1 MHDRTNHNLLA
12 EQFAARMREPDPA
25 YVASGVA
32 RMEAFERR
40 ASGLANPFS
49 QSTHPS
55 RPTTAAKVASEGTS
69 RMSSLFKPAEVT
81 SAYMKLGL
89 LGFQGSGKTKTA
101 SKVVIGLVQYM
112 REHGISYANKP
123 VMFLDTETGSDWLIP
138 HFKTA
143 GIKLEAAKTRSFADL
158 LTAVDDAEANGSALI
173 IDSITHFWMEL
184 PSSDMRKRNP
194 TRLQIYDWGWLKS
207 EWAKFTDRY
216 VNSSAHIA
224 LCGRAG
230 FEYDYTVDDD
240 TPKQNLEKTGVKMKA
255 EGEMGYEPSLLV
267 LMERQQEIE
276 GNKIKRV
283 WRTATVLKDRAA
295 RLDGQSFEDP
305 GFAQFLP
312 HIELL
317 NLGGRQMG
325 VDTSRNSQH
334 MITIDKRDWQPV
346 QRRVVQ
352 DEIKDLLLL
361 HFPGQTA
368 QEKTGKV
375 KSLLAAFN
383 ASWAEIEEVMPL
395 RDLRA
400 GYDSLYQALEG
411 KPSKYASAI
420 AKDNQSND
428 LNDSLPHFAPLNDI
442 TPPAEL
448 LASRIVVEA
457 AKVAA
462 PVEPA
467 FDESRWLADLT
478 KAFDDCMDFVS
489 FGQKQQA
496 IMIPAKPLASPPTWA
511 KALKLAKRCTS
522 RLLDMDTE
530 PQLVAVAVLDG
541 QPEFAVAA
549 GGASY

>member
-184 PSSDMRKRNP
+184 TTSYMRKRNR
-194 TRLQIYDWGWLKS
+194 TRLQFEDWGWLKS

-230 FEYDYTVDDD
+230 FEYDYTVDDE
-240 TPKQNLEKTGVKMKA
+240 TQKKNLEKTGVKMKA

-283 WRTATVLKDRAA
+283 WRTATILKDRAA
-295 RLDGQSFEDP
+295 LLDGQSFEDP
-305 GFAQFLP
+305 GFDEFLP
-312 HIELL
+312 HIQML

-428 LNDSLPHFAPLNDI
+428 LNDSLPDFAPLKDI
-442 TPPAEL
+442 TPSAEL

-530 PQLVAVAVLDG
+530 PQLVAAAVLDG

-549 GGASY
+549 G